1 MGEDR
6 EKQEVNRITEPHR
19 QYFAFSSTFPSPN
32 KRALPNR
39 TEMVHEPSGTAVKG
53 QEALFQFMVT
63 TGNSPRAEVP
73 LRKGVEP
80 G

>member
-1 MGEDR
+1 
-6 EKQEVNRITEPHR
+6 
-19 QYFAFSSTFPSPN
+19 
-32 KRALPNR
+32 
-39 TEMVHEPSGTAVKG
+39 MVHEPSGTAVKG